1 LNKQTINT
9 QLMNK
14 NLLILVFI
22 VATLLSSLS
31 SCKTKNTNH
40 TTNPKLITAEIK
52 SLFKNQKELKNTIE
66 DSIILST
73 PNETSSAYQERN
85 YEPYW
90 INDTGL
96 TNNGKNLI
104 DFVINARN
112 YGLIPEAYNVQ
123 KTSNQYNNL
132 KIDTL
137 WENARKNPKNWAR
150 IDILLTD
157 AFLSI
162 SRNLDLGYIPLDSLS
177 KDKSYNSAKYR
188 NGLAK
193 TINSDNIIQILE
205 SFEPTTPSYKEL
217 KKHLPIFLSNAD
229 FSKKLTFI
237 DYPVKSQDK
246 FISQIIKRSKE
257 ENFLAQEVTTLDSIQ
272 LSNLIKKIQE
282 KKSLEVDGKYGRQL
296 IFALNNTD
304 HEKYLKLVINM
315 DRLRRNRE
323 AYPNRYLWVNLP
335 SFYLQV
341 FENGVTKIE
350 SKVIIGKPYTR
361 TPLITSK
368 INQITT
374 YPTWTIPTSII
385 SKEILPNIKKNN
397 AYLNRKGYSLYDA
410 TGKQVNPDSVNWSSY
425 EKGIPFKVVQ
435 PGGDANSLGIMKFN
449 FPNKHSVYLHDT
461 NQRSLFN
468 NSFRSLSHGCV
479 RVQNWDSLYQYIIL
493 SDKKANAD
501 DVASNNVVVDSVKT
515 WLSAKKRRTISVT
528 NELPIYIRYF
538 TAASRNGKIEFY
550 EDVYGEDSK
559 IRSLIMKSIS
569 PVTTLE

>member
-1 LNKQTINT
+1 
-9 QLMNK
+9 MMHK
-14 NLLILVFI
+14 NILIQVFI
-22 VATLLSSLS
+22 VATVLSSLS
-31 SCKTKNTNH
+31 SCKTKNKSNS
-40 TTNPKLITAEIK
+40 TNPTLITAEIK
-52 SLFKNQKELKNTIE
+52 SLFNNQKELNNRIE

-90 INDTGL
+90 INADGL
-96 TNNGKNLI
+96 TNNGKSLI
-104 DFVINARN
+104 NFVINARN

-123 KTSNQYNNL
+123 KTTNQYNNL

-150 IDILLTD
+150 MDILLTD

-177 KDKSYNSAKYR
+177 KDKSYISSKYR
-188 NGLAK
+188 KALVEILDA
-193 TINSDNIIQILE
+193 DNLIQILE

-217 KKHLPIFLSNAD
+217 KKHLPAFLSNTN

-237 DYPVKSQDK
+237 DYPIKNQDK
-246 FISQIIKRSKE
+246 FINQIIKRSKE
-257 ENFLAQEVTTLDSIQ
+257 ENFLAQDVTTLDSVQ
-272 LSNLIKKIQE
+272 LSTLIKKIQE
-282 KKSLEVDGKYGRQL
+282 KKNLEIDGKYGRQV

-304 HEKYLKLVINM
+304 QEKYFKIVINM

-323 AYPNRYLWVNLP
+323 EYPNRYLWVNLP

-341 FENGVTKIE
+341 FENGITKIE

-397 AYLNRKGYSLYDA
+397 GYLNRKGYSLYDE
-410 TGKQVNPDSVNWSSY
+410 TGKKVNPDSVNWSSY
-425 EKGIPFKVVQ
+425 EKGIPFRVVQ

-461 NQRSLFN
+461 NQRGLFN

-501 DVASNNVVVDSVKT
+501 DIASNHLLVDSVKN

-538 TAASRNGKIEFY
+538 TVAPKNGKIEFY
-550 EDVYGEDSK
+550 EDVYGEDGK
-559 IRSLIMKSIS
+559 IRNLIIKSIS
-569 PVTTLE
+569 PIATLE

>member
-1 LNKQTINT
+1 
-9 QLMNK
+9 MMHK
-14 NLLILVFI
+14 NILIQVFI
-22 VATLLSSLS
+22 VATVLSSLS
-31 SCKTKNTNH
+31 SCKTKNKSNS
-40 TTNPKLITAEIK
+40 TNPSLITAEIK
-52 SLFKNQKELKNTIE
+52 SLFNNQKESNNRIE

-90 INDTGL
+90 INAEGL
-96 TNNGKNLI
+96 TNNGKSLI
-104 DFVINARN
+104 NFVINARN

-123 KTSNQYNNL
+123 KTTNQYNNL

-150 IDILLTD
+150 MDILLTD

-177 KDKSYNSAKYR
+177 KDKSYISSKYR
-188 NGLAK
+188 KALVEILDA
-193 TINSDNIIQILE
+193 DNLIQILE

-217 KKHLPIFLSNAD
+217 KKHLPAFLSNTD

-237 DYPVKSQDK
+237 DYPTKNQDK
-246 FISQIIKRSKE
+246 FINQIIKRSKE
-257 ENFLAQEVTTLDSIQ
+257 ENFLAQDVTTLDSVQ
-272 LSNLIKKIQE
+272 LSTLIKKIQE
-282 KKSLEVDGKYGRQL
+282 KKNLEIDGKYGRQV

-304 HEKYLKLVINM
+304 QEKYFKIVINM

-323 AYPNRYLWVNLP
+323 EYPNRYLWVNLP

-368 INQITT
+368 IDQITT

-397 AYLNRKGYSLYDA
+397 GYLNRKGYSLYDA
-410 TGKQVNPDSVNWSSY
+410 TGKKVNPDSVNWSSY
-425 EKGIPFKVVQ
+425 EKGIPFRVVQ

-461 NQRSLFN
+461 NQRGLFN

-501 DVASNNVVVDSVKT
+501 DIASNHLMVDSVKN

-538 TAASRNGKIEFY
+538 TVAPKNGKIEFY
-550 EDVYGEDSK
+550 EDVYGEDGK
-559 IRSLIMKSIS
+559 IRNLIIKSIS
-569 PVTTLE
+569 PIATLD

>member
-1 LNKQTINT
+1 
-9 QLMNK
+9 MMHK
-14 NLLILVFI
+14 NILIQVFI
-22 VATLLSSLS
+22 VATVLSSLS
-31 SCKTKNTNH
+31 SCKTKNKSNS
-40 TTNPKLITAEIK
+40 TNPSLITAEIK
-52 SLFKNQKELKNTIE
+52 SLFNNQKESNNRIE

-90 INDTGL
+90 INAEGL
-96 TNNGKNLI
+96 TNNGKSLI
-104 DFVINARN
+104 NFVINARN

-123 KTSNQYNNL
+123 KTTNQYNNL

-150 IDILLTD
+150 MDILLTD

-177 KDKSYNSAKYR
+177 KDKSYISSKYR
-188 NGLAK
+188 KALVKILDA
-193 TINSDNIIQILE
+193 DNLIQILE

-217 KKHLPIFLSNAD
+217 KKHLPAFLSNTD

-237 DYPVKSQDK
+237 DYPIKNQDK
-246 FISQIIKRSKE
+246 FINQIIKRSKE
-257 ENFLAQEVTTLDSIQ
+257 ENFLAQDVTTLDSVQ
-272 LSNLIKKIQE
+272 LSTLIKKIQE
-282 KKSLEVDGKYGRQL
+282 KKNLEIDGKYGRQV

-304 HEKYLKLVINM
+304 QEKYFKIVINM

-323 AYPNRYLWVNLP
+323 EYPNRYLWVNLP

-368 INQITT
+368 IDQITT

-397 AYLNRKGYSLYDA
+397 GYLNRKGYSLYDA
-410 TGKQVNPDSVNWSSY
+410 TGKKVNPDSVNWSSY
-425 EKGIPFKVVQ
+425 EKGIPFRVVQ

-461 NQRSLFN
+461 NQRGLFN

-493 SDKKANAD
+493 SDKKANVD
-501 DVASNNVVVDSVKT
+501 DIASNHLMVDSVKN

-538 TAASRNGKIEFY
+538 TVAPKNGKIEFY
-550 EDVYGEDSK
+550 EDVYGEDGK
-559 IRSLIMKSIS
+559 IRNLIIKSIS
-569 PVTTLE
+569 PIATLD

>member
-1 LNKQTINT
+1 MTH
-9 QLMNK
+9 K
-14 NLLILVFI
+14 NILIQVFI
-22 VATLLSSLS
+22 VSTVLSSLS
-31 SCKTKNTNH
+31 SCKTKNKSNS
-40 TTNPKLITAEIK
+40 TNPTLITAEIK
-52 SLFKNQKELKNTIE
+52 SLFNNQKESNNRIE

-90 INDTGL
+90 INAEGL
-96 TNNGKNLI
+96 TNNGKSLI
-104 DFVINARN
+104 NFVINARN

-123 KTSNQYNNL
+123 KTTNQYNNL

-150 IDILLTD
+150 MDILLTD

-177 KDKSYNSAKYR
+177 KDKSYISSKYR
-188 NGLAK
+188 KALVEILDA
-193 TINSDNIIQILE
+193 DNLIQILE
-205 SFEPTTPSYKEL
+205 SFEPSTPSYKEL
-217 KKHLPIFLSNAD
+217 KKHLPAFLSNTD

-237 DYPVKSQDK
+237 DYPIKNQDK
-246 FISQIIKRSKE
+246 FINQIIKRSKE
-257 ENFLAQEVTTLDSIQ
+257 ENFLAQDVTTLDSVQ
-272 LSNLIKKIQE
+272 LSTLIKKIQE
-282 KKSLEVDGKYGRQL
+282 KKNLEIDGKYGRQV

-304 HEKYLKLVINM
+304 QEKYFKIVINM

-323 AYPNRYLWVNLP
+323 EYPNRYLWVNLP

-368 INQITT
+368 IDQITT

-397 AYLNRKGYSLYDA
+397 GYLNRKGYSLYDA
-410 TGKQVNPDSVNWSSY
+410 TGKKVNPDSVNWSSY
-425 EKGIPFKVVQ
+425 EKGIPFRVVQ

-461 NQRSLFN
+461 NQRGLFN

-493 SDKKANAD
+493 SDKKANVD
-501 DVASNNVVVDSVKT
+501 DIASNHLMVDSVKN

-538 TAASRNGKIEFY
+538 TVAPKNGKIEFY
-550 EDVYGEDSK
+550 EDVYGEDGK
-559 IRSLIMKSIS
+559 IRNLIMKSIS
-569 PVTTLE
+569 PIATLD

>member
-1 LNKQTINT
+1 
-9 QLMNK
+9 MMHK
-14 NLLILVFI
+14 NILIQVFI
-22 VATLLSSLS
+22 VATVLSSLS
-31 SCKTKNTNH
+31 SCKTKNKSNS
-40 TTNPKLITAEIK
+40 TNPSLITAEIK
-52 SLFKNQKELKNTIE
+52 SLFNNQKESNNRIE

-90 INDTGL
+90 INAEGL
-96 TNNGKNLI
+96 TNNGKSLI
-104 DFVINARN
+104 NFVINARN

-123 KTSNQYNNL
+123 KTTNQYNNL

-150 IDILLTD
+150 MDILLTD

-177 KDKSYNSAKYR
+177 KDKSYISSKYR
-188 NGLAK
+188 KALVKILDA
-193 TINSDNIIQILE
+193 DNLIQILE

-217 KKHLPIFLSNAD
+217 KKHLPAFLSNTD

-237 DYPVKSQDK
+237 DYPIKNQDK
-246 FISQIIKRSKE
+246 FINQIIKRSKE
-257 ENFLAQEVTTLDSIQ
+257 ENFLAQDVTTLDSVQ
-272 LSNLIKKIQE
+272 LSTLIKKIQE
-282 KKSLEVDGKYGRQL
+282 KKNLEIDGKYGRQV

-304 HEKYLKLVINM
+304 QEKYFKIVINM

-323 AYPNRYLWVNLP
+323 EYPNRYLWVNLP

-368 INQITT
+368 IDQITT

-397 AYLNRKGYSLYDA
+397 GYLNRKGYSLYDA
-410 TGKQVNPDSVNWSSY
+410 TGKKVNPDSVNWSSY
-425 EKGIPFKVVQ
+425 EKGIPFRVVQ

-461 NQRSLFN
+461 NQRGLFN

-493 SDKKANAD
+493 SDKKANVD
-501 DVASNNVVVDSVKT
+501 DIASNHLMVDSVKN

-538 TAASRNGKIEFY
+538 TVAPKNGKIEFY
-550 EDVYGEDSK
+550 EDVYGEDGK
-559 IRSLIMKSIS
+559 IRNLIMKSIS
-569 PVTTLE
+569 PIATLD

>member
-1 LNKQTINT
+1 
-9 QLMNK
+9 MMHK
-14 NLLILVFI
+14 NILIQVFI
-22 VATLLSSLS
+22 VATVLSSLS
-31 SCKTKNTNH
+31 SCKTKNKSNS
-40 TTNPKLITAEIK
+40 TNPTLITAEIK
-52 SLFKNQKELKNTIE
+52 SLFNNQKKLNNRIE

-90 INDTGL
+90 INADGL
-96 TNNGKNLI
+96 TNNGKSLI
-104 DFVINARN
+104 NFVINARN

-123 KTSNQYNNL
+123 KTTNQYNNL

-150 IDILLTD
+150 MDILLTD

-177 KDKSYNSAKYR
+177 KDKSYISSKYR
-188 NGLAK
+188 KALVEILDA
-193 TINSDNIIQILE
+193 DNLIQILE

-217 KKHLPIFLSNAD
+217 KKHLPAFLSNTN

-237 DYPVKSQDK
+237 DYPIKNQDK
-246 FISQIIKRSKE
+246 FINQIIKRSKE
-257 ENFLAQEVTTLDSIQ
+257 ENFLAQDVTTLDSVQ
-272 LSNLIKKIQE
+272 LSTLIKKIQE
-282 KKSLEVDGKYGRQL
+282 KKNLEIDGKYGRQV

-304 HEKYLKLVINM
+304 QEKYFKIVINM

-323 AYPNRYLWVNLP
+323 EYPNRYLWVNLP

-341 FENGVTKIE
+341 FENGITKIE

-397 AYLNRKGYSLYDA
+397 GYLNRKGYSLYDE
-410 TGKQVNPDSVNWSSY
+410 TGKKVNPDSVNWSSY
-425 EKGIPFKVVQ
+425 EKGIPFRVVQ

-461 NQRSLFN
+461 NQRGLFN

-501 DVASNNVVVDSVKT
+501 DIASNHLLVDSVKN

-538 TAASRNGKIEFY
+538 TVAPKNGKIEFY
-550 EDVYGEDSK
+550 EDVYGEDGK
-559 IRSLIMKSIS
+559 IRNLIIKSIS
-569 PVTTLE
+569 PIATLE

>member
-1 LNKQTINT
+1 
-9 QLMNK
+9 MHK
-14 NLLILVFI
+14 NILIQVFI
-22 VATLLSSLS
+22 VATVLSSLS
-31 SCKTKNTNH
+31 SCKTKNKSNS
-40 TTNPKLITAEIK
+40 TNPTLITAEIK
-52 SLFKNQKELKNTIE
+52 SLFNNQKESNNRIE

-90 INDTGL
+90 INADGL
-96 TNNGKNLI
+96 TNNGKSLI
-104 DFVINARN
+104 NFVINARN

-123 KTSNQYNNL
+123 KTTNQYNNL

-150 IDILLTD
+150 MDILLTD

-177 KDKSYNSAKYR
+177 KDKSYISSKYR
-188 NGLAK
+188 KALVEILDA
-193 TINSDNIIQILE
+193 DNLIQILE

-217 KKHLPIFLSNAD
+217 KKYLPAFLSNAD

-237 DYPVKSQDK
+237 DYPIKNQDK
-246 FISQIIKRSKE
+246 FINQIIKRSKE
-257 ENFLAQEVTTLDSIQ
+257 ENFLAQDVTTLDSLQ
-272 LSNLIKKIQE
+272 LSTLIKKIQE
-282 KKSLEVDGKYGRQL
+282 KKNLEIDGKYGRQV

-304 HEKYLKLVINM
+304 QEKYFKIVINM

-323 AYPNRYLWVNLP
+323 EYPNRYLWVNLP

-341 FENGVTKIE
+341 FENGITKIE

-397 AYLNRKGYSLYDA
+397 GYLNRKGYSLYDE
-410 TGKQVNPDSVNWSSY
+410 TGKKVNPDSVNWSSY
-425 EKGIPFKVVQ
+425 EKGIPFRVVQ

-461 NQRSLFN
+461 NQRGLFN

-501 DVASNNVVVDSVKT
+501 DIASNHLLVDSVKN

-538 TAASRNGKIEFY
+538 TVAPKNGKIEFY
-550 EDVYGEDSK
+550 EDVYGEDGK
-559 IRSLIMKSIS
+559 IRNLIIKSIS
-569 PVTTLE
+569 PIATLE

>member
-1 LNKQTINT
+1 MKQ
-9 QLMNK
+9 K
-14 NLLILVFI
+14 NLLNSLFI
-22 VATLLSSLS
+22 VALIISSIY
-31 SCKTKNTNH
+31 SCKTKNQNNTI
-40 TTNPKLITAEIK
+40 NPKLVTSEIK
-52 SLFKNQKELKNTIE
+52 ALFNNQKEVKNSIE
-66 DSIILST
+66 DSIILAT
-73 PNETSSAYQERN
+73 PNETSSVYQERN

-90 INDTGL
+90 INDEGL
-96 TNNGKNLI
+96 TNNGKSLI
-104 DFVINARN
+104 DFVVNARK

-123 KTSNQYNNL
+123 KTSKQYNDLN
-132 KIDTL
+132 IDTL

-150 IDILLTD
+150 IDVLLTD

-162 SRNLDLGYIPLDSLS
+162 SRNLDFGYIPLDSLN
-177 KDKSYNSAKYR
+177 KDKSYNPSKYR
-188 NGLAK
+188 AALAK
-193 TINSDNIIQILE
+193 IINGDNVIQILE
-205 SFEPTTPSYKEL
+205 SFEPTTPAYKEL
-217 KKHLPIFLSNAD
+217 KKNLPTFLSQAN

-237 DYPVKSQDK
+237 DYPITNQGK
-246 FISQIIKRSKE
+246 FVSQIIKRSKE
-257 ENFLAQEVTTLDSIQ
+257 EGFLAQDITTLDSVQ

-282 KKSLEVDGKYGRQL
+282 KKNLEIDGKYGRQL

-304 HEKYLKLVINM
+304 QEKYMKLVINM

-323 AYPNRYLWVNLP
+323 EYPNRYLWVNLP

-341 FENGVTKIE
+341 FENGITKIE

-425 EKGIPFKVVQ
+425 EKGIPFRVVQ

-449 FPNKHSVYLHDT
+449 FPNKYSVYLHDT
-461 NQRSLFN
+461 NQRGLFN

-493 SDKKANAD
+493 SDKKADA
-501 DVASNNVVVDSVKT
+501 VTSNNVIVDSVRN

-538 TAASRNGKIEFY
+538 TAASKNGKIEFY
-550 EDVYGEDSK
+550 EDVYGEDGK
-559 IRSLIMKSIS
+559 IRNLIMKSIS
-569 PVTTLE
+569 PITTLD

>member
-1 LNKQTINT
+1 LNKD
-9 QLMNK
+9 
-14 NLLILVFI
+14 
-22 VATLLSSLS
+22 
-31 SCKTKNTNH
+31 KT
-40 TTNPKLITAEIK
+40 
-52 SLFKNQKELKNTIE
+52 
-66 DSIILST
+66 
-73 PNETSSAYQERN
+73 
-85 YEPYW
+85 
-90 INDTGL
+90 
-96 TNNGKNLI
+96 
-104 DFVINARN
+104 
-112 YGLIPEAYNVQ
+112 
-123 KTSNQYNNL
+123 
-132 KIDTL
+132 
-137 WENARKNPKNWAR
+137 
-150 IDILLTD
+150 
-157 AFLSI
+157 
-162 SRNLDLGYIPLDSLS
+162 
-177 KDKSYNSAKYR
+177 YNSTKYR
-188 NGLAK
+188 TALAK
-193 TINSDNIIQILE
+193 TINSDNVIQILE
-205 SFEPTTPSYKEL
+205 SFEPKTASYKEL
-217 KKHLPIFLSNAD
+217 KKHLPQFLSKAN

-237 DYPVKSQDK
+237 DYPITNQSK

-257 ENFLAQEVTTLDSIQ
+257 EGFLAQDVTTLDSVQ
-272 LSNLIKKIQE
+272 LSMLIKKIQE
-282 KKSLEVDGKYGRQL
+282 KKNLEIDGKYGRQL

-304 HEKYLKLVINM
+304 QEKYLKLVINL

-323 AYPNRYLWVNLP
+323 EYPSRYLWVNLP

-341 FENGVTKIE
+341 FENGITKIE

-425 EKGIPFKVVQ
+425 EKGIPFRVVQ

-449 FPNKHSVYLHDT
+449 FPNSHSVYLHDT

-493 SDKKANAD
+493 SDKKADAA
-501 DVASNNVVVDSVKT
+501 ASNTVVVDSVKN

-538 TAASRNGKIEFY
+538 TAASKNGKIEFY
-550 EDVYGEDSK
+550 EDVYGEDGK
-559 IRSLIMKSIS
+559 IRNLIMKSIN
-569 PVTTLE
+569 PITTLD

>member
-1 LNKQTINT
+1 
-9 QLMNK
+9 MMHK
-14 NLLILVFI
+14 NILIQVFI
-22 VATLLSSLS
+22 VATVLSSLS
-31 SCKTKNTNH
+31 SCKTKNKSNS
-40 TTNPKLITAEIK
+40 TNPTLITAEIK
-52 SLFKNQKELKNTIE
+52 SLFNNQKESNNRIE

-90 INDTGL
+90 INADGL
-96 TNNGKNLI
+96 TNNGKSLI
-104 DFVINARN
+104 NFVINARN

-123 KTSNQYNNL
+123 KTTNQYNNL

-150 IDILLTD
+150 MDILLTD

-177 KDKSYNSAKYR
+177 KDKSYISSKYR
-188 NGLAK
+188 KALVEILDA
-193 TINSDNIIQILE
+193 DNLIQILE

-217 KKHLPIFLSNAD
+217 KKHLPAFLSNTN

-237 DYPVKSQDK
+237 DYPIKNQDK
-246 FISQIIKRSKE
+246 FINQIIKRSKE
-257 ENFLAQEVTTLDSIQ
+257 ENFLAQDVTTLDSVQ
-272 LSNLIKKIQE
+272 LSTLIKKIQE
-282 KKSLEVDGKYGRQL
+282 KKNLEIDGKYGRQV

-304 HEKYLKLVINM
+304 QEKYFKIVINM

-323 AYPNRYLWVNLP
+323 EYPNRYLWVNLP

-341 FENGVTKIE
+341 FENGITKIE

-397 AYLNRKGYSLYDA
+397 GYLNRKGYSLYDE
-410 TGKQVNPDSVNWSSY
+410 TGKKVNPDSVNWSSY
-425 EKGIPFKVVQ
+425 EKGIPFRVVQ

-461 NQRSLFN
+461 NQRGLFN

-501 DVASNNVVVDSVKT
+501 DIASNHLLVDSVKN

-538 TAASRNGKIEFY
+538 TVAPKNGKIEFY
-550 EDVYGEDSK
+550 EDVYGEDGK
-559 IRSLIMKSIS
+559 IRNLIIKSIS
-569 PVTTLE
+569 PIATLE